1 MKLYKISQE
10 ENRDYDTY
18 DSAVV
23 IAESEDEARFMHP
36 YWYGECPYFWRKS
49 DEKWCYKA
57 DGRVLDTYVK
67 AKYGTLSWTSPE
79 FVKVEYL
86 GEAQEGSVSSIVCS
100 SFNAG

>member
-23 IAESEDEARFMHP
+23 IAESEDEARLIHP
-36 YWYGECPYFWRKS
+36 YWYGECPYFWRES

-57 DGRVLDTYVK
+57 DGRVVDTYVK
-67 AKYGTLSWTSPE
+67 ANYGTLSWTSPE
-79 FVKVEYL
+79 FVQVEYL
-86 GEAQEGSVSSIVCS
+86 GEAKEGSVTSIVCS